1 MPAVA
6 QLAILAPGLLG
17 GSVARAARA
26 RGAADRIV
34 IWARR
39 PETRDAL
46 RGQPWVDVVA
56 ATPAEAVRDAT
67 LVVIAA
73 PVDRIVQL
81 AREIAPALQAGA
93 VVTDV
98 GSVKGPICAPA
109 VDAIAPKAHFVGSH
123 PMAGSEKTGWE
134 HGSAD
139 LFAGRPCFVTP
150 LPGAAP
156 AAVGVVSGFW
166 TALGADVATATPAE
180 HDRIVAHISH
190 LPQVAA
196 SALCSF
202 LSGTDPRWRDQAGGG
217 LRDTTRI
224 AASDPTL
231 WREILASNRTEV
243 LAALC
248 AYRAEL
254 DVFVQALESGEDATV
269 AARMERGRVYRAGMR
284 PPPPAPR

>member
-1 MPAVA
+1 M
-6 QLAILAPGLLG
+6 
-17 GSVARAARA
+17 ARAARA
-26 RGAADRIV
+26 RAAADRIV

-46 RGQPWVDVVA
+46 RGQPWVDAVA
-56 ATPAEAVRDAT
+56 GTPAEAVREAS

-73 PVDRIVQL
+73 PVDRIVPL
-81 AREIAPALQAGA
+81 AREIAPALRPGA

-98 GSVKGPICAPA
+98 GSVKAPLCGPAA
-109 VDAIAPKAHFVGSH
+109 EAIAPRAHFVGSH

-134 HGSAD
+134 HGSAE
-139 LFAGRPCFVTP
+139 LFADRTCFVTP
-150 LPGAAP
+150 LPGAMAD
-156 AAVGVVSGFW
+156 AVATVSGFW
-166 TALGADVATATPAE
+166 TTLGARVVTAAPAE

-202 LSGTDPRWRDQAGGG
+202 LAGTDSRWRDHAGGG

-224 AASDPTL
+224 AGSDPAL

-243 LAALC
+243 LAALRS
-248 AYRAEL
+248 YRNEL
-254 DVFVQALESGEDATV
+254 DCFVRALETHDDEEV
-269 AARMERGRVYRAGMR
+269 AARLERGRAYRAGMR
-284 PPPPAPR
+284 PPPPAPI

>member
-26 RGAADRIV
+26 RGAAQRIV

-46 RGQPWVDVVA
+46 RGQPWVDAVV
-56 ATPAEAVRDAT
+56 ATPAEAVREAS

-73 PVDRIVQL
+73 PVDRIVPL
-81 AREIAPALQAGA
+81 AREIAPALPPGA

-98 GSVKGPICAPA
+98 GSVKGPLCAPA
-109 VDAIAPKAHFVGSH
+109 TEAIGPKAHFVGSH
-123 PMAGSEKTGWE
+123 PMAGSEQTGWE
-134 HGSAD
+134 NGSAE
-139 LFAGRPCFVTP
+139 LFNGRPCFVTP

-156 AAVGVVSGFW
+156 AAVAMVAGFW
-166 TALGADVATATPAE
+166 TTLGAGVVNAAPAE

-202 LSGTDPRWRDQAGGG
+202 LAGADPRWRDHAGGG

-224 AASDPTL
+224 AASDPAL
-231 WREILASNRTEV
+231 WREILASNRAEV
-243 LAALC
+243 LASLH

-254 DVFVQALESGEDATV
+254 DLFMKALESGDDAAV
-269 AARMERGRVYRAGMR
+269 AARMERGRAYRAGFR
-284 PPPPAPR
+284 PPPPANR

>member
-1 MPAVA
+1 M
-6 QLAILAPGLLG
+6 
-17 GSVARAARA
+17 ARAARA
-26 RGAADRIV
+26 RGAAQRIV

-46 RGQPWVDVVA
+46 RGQPWVDAVV
-56 ATPAEAVRDAT
+56 ATPAEAVREAS

-73 PVDRIVQL
+73 PVDRIVPL
-81 AREIAPALQAGA
+81 AREIAPALPPGA

-98 GSVKGPICAPA
+98 GSVKGPLCAPA
-109 VDAIAPKAHFVGSH
+109 TEAIGPKAHFVGSH
-123 PMAGSEKTGWE
+123 PMAGSEQTGWE
-134 HGSAD
+134 NGSAE
-139 LFAGRPCFVTP
+139 LFNGRPCFVTP

-156 AAVGVVSGFW
+156 AAVAMVAGFW
-166 TALGADVATATPAE
+166 TALGAGVVNAAPAE

-202 LSGTDPRWRDQAGGG
+202 LAGADPRWRDHAGGG

-224 AASDPTL
+224 AASDPAL
-231 WREILASNRTEV
+231 WREILASNRAEV
-243 LAALC
+243 LASLH

-254 DVFVQALESGEDATV
+254 DLFMKALESGDDAAV
-269 AARMERGRVYRAGMR
+269 AARMERGRAYRAGFR
-284 PPPPAPR
+284 PPPPANR

>member
-1 MPAVA
+1 MPAIA

-26 RGAADRIV
+26 RGAAQRIV

-39 PETRDAL
+39 PETREAL
-46 RGQPWVDVVA
+46 RGQPWVDAVA

-73 PVDRIVQL
+73 PVDRIVPL
-81 AREIAPALQAGA
+81 AREIAPALRPGA

-98 GSVKGPICAPA
+98 GSVKGPLCAPA
-109 VDAIAPKAHFVGSH
+109 SEAIGPKAHFVGSH

-150 LPGAAP
+150 LPGAASP
-156 AAVGVVSGFW
+156 AVEAVSSFW
-166 TALGADVATATPAE
+166 TALGAEVVTAAPAE

-202 LSGTDPRWRDQAGGG
+202 LAGTDPRWRDHAGGG

-224 AASDPTL
+224 AASDPAL
-231 WREILASNRTEV
+231 WREILASNRSEV
-243 LAALC
+243 LAALR

-254 DVFVQALESGEDATV
+254 DHFVNALESGDDNAV
-269 AARMERGRVYRAGMR
+269 AARLERGRTYRAGFR
-284 PPPPAPR
+284 PPPPPR

>member
-81 AREIAPALQAGA
+81 AREIAPALRPGA

-98 GSVKGPICAPA
+98 GSVKGLICAPA
-109 VDAIAPKAHFVGSH
+109 VDAIAPEAHFV
-123 PMAGSEKTGWE
+123 EI
-134 HGSAD
+134 
-139 LFAGRPCFVTP
+139 GR
-150 LPGAAP
+150 
-156 AAVGVVSGFW
+156 
-166 TALGADVATATPAE
+166 
-180 HDRIVAHISH
+180 AH
-190 LPQVAA
+190 V
-196 SALCSF
+196 
-202 LSGTDPRWRDQAGGG
+202 
-217 LRDTTRI
+217 
-224 AASDPTL
+224 
-231 WREILASNRTEV
+231 
-243 LAALC
+243 
-248 AYRAEL
+248 
-254 DVFVQALESGEDATV
+254 
-269 AARMERGRVYRAGMR
+269 
-284 PPPPAPR
+284 